1 MTSKAASDLRET
13 ARLICEARGVPN
25 VTFTWSKVGSGQAA
39 IDGSKYEMTS
49 APMDPL
55 TWRSEFTIFNVT
67 NTDYG
72 DYECVAKN
80 SEGSARHRILLD
92 VRSRP
97 GEISISQKF
106 IPFIWVFRQLG
117 KAKRTGQSLD
127 DLMTFEIR

>member
-1 MTSKAASDLRET
+1 VKSPLTSKAASDLRET

-25 VTFTWSKVGSGQAA
+25 VTFIWSKVGSGQA

-49 APMDPL
+49 AAMDPL

-80 SEGSARHRILLD
+80 SEGTARHRVLLD

-97 GEISISQKF
+97 GEKSISLKF
-106 IPFIWVFRQLG
+106 IPFI
-117 KAKRTGQSLD
+117 
-127 DLMTFEIR
+127 